1 MNGNEKRI
9 WYAVQVEPEDPWD
22 YGSYDYEEAW
32 EMLKYQGYGVLA
44 TIDTKTNF
52 CLDQKFYDSLYD

>member
-32 EMLKYQGYGVLA
+32 G
-44 TIDTKTNF
+44 
-52 CLDQKFYDSLYD
+52 C